1 MTPRIVLG
9 AGANAVQGIDSTITG
24 LTGNNQTLARNVL
37 LDLTGSVGSINQSF
51 VMKNATDP
59 NFYGSPTIPNNR
71 QIIFENEFSGFF
83 KDDWKVRT
91 NLTLNVGVHY
101 EFYGAP
107 FEKSGLAAVPVGGP
121 AAVKCGYACGP
132 ITVQLVGKY
141 SPHPDLNT
149 YNGRVDKNNWA
160 PNFG

>member
-1 MTPRIVLG
+1 
-9 AGANAVQGIDSTITG
+9 
-24 LTGNNQTLARNVL
+24 
-37 LDLTGSVGSINQSF
+37 
-51 VMKNATDP
+51 
-59 NFYGSPTIPNNR
+59 
-71 QIIFENEFSGFF
+71 
-83 KDDWKVRT
+83 
-91 NLTLNVGVHY
+91 VGVHY

-160 PNFG
+160 PNFGLSWNLPWWGKTVLRTGYGISYTGALRNYIGVGGVLREGGMFLGSQGSGVAVTPGAYTTLLRTRLSRSGTSAPKAQSFGAAST